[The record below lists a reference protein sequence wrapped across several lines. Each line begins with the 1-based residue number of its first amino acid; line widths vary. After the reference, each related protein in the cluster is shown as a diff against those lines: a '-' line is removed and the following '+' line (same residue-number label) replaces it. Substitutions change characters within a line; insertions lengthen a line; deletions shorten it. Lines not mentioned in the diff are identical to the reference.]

1 MTALLLN
8 HLWQSTLFA
17 GVVAILALALR
28 HNRARLRYGLWF
40 AASVKFLVPFALL
53 AAAGGL
59 IEWQQAP
66 APIRSAVA
74 SPVARDFSAPF
85 AVMWVDPTTMV
96 TAAAQ
101 PQWIAPLLFTVW
113 ACGFAAIV
121 LRRVRQWRQIGAA
134 VRASTPFTATTP
146 VRDGIEIRTAPTVL
160 EPGVVG
166 LRRPVILL
174 PEGIDSYLTVG
185 QLAAVLA
192 HEVCHVRRRD
202 NLTAAM
208 HMLVEALFWFHP
220 MVWWLGA
227 RLVATREQACDEHV
241 VTETAEPIAYAEGIV
256 TVCRRYVETPH
267 MAVAGVGGAD
277 IKGRI
282 DAILADRVGLHLTLS
297 KRLVLAI
304 AAMVTLA
311 VPIVTGAIDAAAFA
325 AGQLPGVTAGGPQVD
340 PERRFE
346 VVSIKPFDAS
356 GGVRPQSGT
365 RGTRYDFSGLPLWWL
380 VAQAFRAPLDR
391 DRLVGLPEW
400 IESERYAIAG
410 TIPDGV
416 PVGALSVLMTNLLKD
431 RFRMVAHTETREM
444 PVYNLVLAR
453 SDKRLGPSLKETS
466 AECRAAMEALDAAPQ
481 RGASPPSAPA
491 VSGAC
496 PPMGLNIGFLSQGG
510 IKMAIL
516 TQGLT
521 NMVGRPVIDRTGLTG
536 RYDFTLKWTP
546 APGTGGPSG
555 PPVDPDAPSI
565 FTAVQE
571 QLGLKLEAG
580 RGPVEVV
587 VIDRLEKPTLD

>member
-1 MTALLLN
+1 MIGVLSN
-8 HLWQSTLFA
+8 HLWQSTVFA
-17 GVVAILALALR
+17 AAVALLAVAFR
-28 HNRARLRYGLWF
+28 ENRARVRYALWL
-40 AASVKFLVPFALL
+40 AASVKFLVPFAML

-59 IEWQQAP
+59 LEWQQAP

-96 TAAAQ
+96 TAAAK
-101 PQWIAPLLFTVW
+101 PRWIASLLFTVW

-134 VRASTPFTATTP
+134 LRASTPFAATTP
-146 VRDGIEIRTAPTVL
+146 VPAGIEIRTAPTVL

-174 PEGIDSYLTVG
+174 PEGIDSYLTAG
-185 QLAAVLA
+185 QFVAVLA

-208 HMLVEALFWFHP
+208 HMLVEAVFWFHP

-227 RLVATREQACDEHV
+227 RLVATREQACDEYV
-241 VTETAEPIAYAEGIV
+241 VAETAKPIAYAEGIV
-256 TVCRRYVETPH
+256 SVCRRYVETPH
-267 MAVAGVGGAD
+267 IAVAGVGGGDLKA
-277 IKGRI
+277 RI
-282 DAILADRVGLHLTLS
+282 AAILTNRIGRRLTLS
-297 KRLVLAI
+297 KRLVLAAAAVVSLVLPI
-304 AAMVTLA
+304 AG
-311 VPIVTGAIDAAAFA
+311 GAIEAAAFA
-325 AGQLPGVTAGGPQVD
+325 AGQLPGATAGGPPID
-340 PERRFE
+340 PQMRFE

-356 GGVRPQSGT
+356 GGATPRSET
-365 RGTRYDFSGLPLWWL
+365 RGKRYDFFGLPLRWL
-380 VAQAFRAPLDR
+380 VAQAFRAPLSGE
-391 DRLVGLPEW
+391 RLVGLPAW
-400 IESERYAIAG
+400 IDTERYAIAG

-416 PVGALSVLMTNLLKD
+416 PVSALPVLMTNLLKD
-431 RFRMVAHTETREM
+431 RFRMVSHTETREM

-466 AECRAAMEALDAAPQ
+466 AECRAAMEAWLAAPQ
-481 RGASPPSAPA
+481 RGASPQT

-496 PPMGLNIGFLSQGG
+496 PPTGLNIGLLSQGG
-510 IKMAIL
+510 IEMTIL
-516 TQGLT
+516 TQGLIQL
-521 NMVGRPVIDRTGLTG
+521 VGRPVIDRTGLTG
-536 RYDFTLKWTP
+536 RYDYTLKWMP
-546 APGTGGPSG
+546 EPGIGPPG

-571 QLGLKLEAG
+571 QLGLKLESA

-587 VIDRLEKPTLD
+587 VIDRLEKPTMD

>member
-1 MTALLLN
+1 MIGVLSN
-8 HLWQSTLFA
+8 HLWQSTVFA
-17 GVVAILALALR
+17 AAVALLAVAFR
-28 HNRARLRYGLWF
+28 ENRARVRYALWL
-40 AASVKFLVPFALL
+40 AASVKFLVPFAML

-59 IEWQQAP
+59 LEWQQAP

-96 TAAAQ
+96 TAAAK
-101 PQWIAPLLFTVW
+101 PRWIASLLFTVW

-134 VRASTPFTATTP
+134 LRASTPFAATTP
-146 VRDGIEIRTAPTVL
+146 VPAGIEIRTAPTVL

-174 PEGIDSYLTVG
+174 PEGIDSYLTAG
-185 QLAAVLA
+185 QFVAVLA

-208 HMLVEALFWFHP
+208 HMLVEAVFWFHP

-227 RLVATREQACDEHV
+227 RLVATREQACDEYV
-241 VTETAEPIAYAEGIV
+241 VAETAKPIAYAEGIV
-256 TVCRRYVETPH
+256 SVCRRYVETPH
-267 MAVAGVGGAD
+267 IAVAGVGGGDLKA
-277 IKGRI
+277 RI
-282 DAILADRVGLHLTLS
+282 AAILTNRIGRRLTLS
-297 KRLVLAI
+297 KRLVLAAAAVVSLVLPI
-304 AAMVTLA
+304 AG
-311 VPIVTGAIDAAAFA
+311 GAIEAAAFA
-325 AGQLPGVTAGGPQVD
+325 AGQLPGATAGGPPID
-340 PERRFE
+340 PQMRFE

-356 GGVRPQSGT
+356 GGATPRSET
-365 RGTRYDFSGLPLWWL
+365 RGKRYDFFGLPLRWL
-380 VAQAFRAPLDR
+380 VAQAFRAPLSGE
-391 DRLVGLPEW
+391 RLVGLPAW
-400 IESERYAIAG
+400 IDTERYAIAG

-416 PVGALSVLMTNLLKD
+416 PVSALPVLMTNLLKD
-431 RFRMVAHTETREM
+431 RFRMVSHTETRVM

-466 AECRAAMEALDAAPQ
+466 AECRAAMEAWLAAPQ
-481 RGASPPSAPA
+481 RGASPQT

-496 PPMGLNIGFLSQGG
+496 PPTGLNIGLLSQGG
-510 IKMAIL
+510 IEMTIL
-516 TQGLT
+516 TQGLIQL
-521 NMVGRPVIDRTGLTG
+521 VGRPVIDRTGLTG
-536 RYDFTLKWTP
+536 RYDYTLKWMP
-546 APGTGGPSG
+546 EPGIGPPG
-555 PPVDPDAPSI
+555 PPVDPDAPNV

-571 QLGLKLEAG
+571 QLGLKLESA